1 MFIRIPWLITRKKIL
16 FHSISDVL
24 IIFFLNKYLF
34 SSFLVFA
41 EDIKIF
47 TLTFLP
53 FWLLFSY
60 IFGRYSYN
68 ELNLEKNYITI
79 FFKLYLIALVTSLL
93 SIIFVF
99 IISFNINLNNYIHF
113 DKVILIYTSFS
124 SLILN
129 FLELPIIWRF
139 IKISKRK
146 EKWLFIGS
154 KIKFN
159 VLSNE
164 LDFSRKQIKLIFKD
178 LNSEFSDIKLSE
190 IKGIF
195 FENYNNI
202 DFKKLLYFQNK
213 DIKFISLEGL
223 CENFLQRFPPDIL
236 TTEFMIRGNFN
247 ISRKS
252 LQLRIKR
259 IGDISFSFLLLF
271 FTSPLIIIAGTLIY
285 LEDRKNIFYKQE
297 RVGINENLFTIYK
310 LRTMKFNAE
319 EGVAKWSSKDDK
331 RITRI
336 GKFLRKSRLD
346 ELPQLLSVIK
356 GEMSLIGPRPERGIF
371 DKELNKVI
379 PFYKTRYFIKPGLS
393 GWAQVNYPYG
403 ASINDSKI
411 KFSYDLY
418 YLRNFSLLLDF
429 LILFKTIKI
438 VFLRRGSIASK

>member
-1 MFIRIPWLITRKKIL
+1 M
-16 FHSISDVL
+16 
-24 IIFFLNKYLF
+24 
-34 SSFLVFA
+34 
-41 EDIKIF
+41 
-47 TLTFLP
+47 
-53 FWLLFSY
+53 
-60 IFGRYSYN
+60 
-68 ELNLEKNYITI
+68 
-79 FFKLYLIALVTSLL
+79 
-93 SIIFVF
+93 
-99 IISFNINLNNYIHF
+99 
-113 DKVILIYTSFS
+113 
-124 SLILN
+124 
-129 FLELPIIWRF
+129 
-139 IKISKRK
+139 
-146 EKWLFIGS
+146 
-154 KIKFN
+154 
-159 VLSNE
+159 
-164 LDFSRKQIKLIFKD
+164 IFKD

-429 LILFKTIKI
+429 LIFFKTIKI
-438 VFLRRGSIASK
+438 VFLRRGSIAAK